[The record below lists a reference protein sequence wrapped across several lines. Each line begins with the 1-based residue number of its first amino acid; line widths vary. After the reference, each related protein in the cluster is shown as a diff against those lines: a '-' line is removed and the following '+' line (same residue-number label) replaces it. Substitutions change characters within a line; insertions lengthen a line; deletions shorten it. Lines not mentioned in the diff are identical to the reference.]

1 MHGSLELDLAALDKL
16 AFHRREKSGGIVEQW
31 HAQYRRLRKHKDF
44 DVAAKAYRWLFVPLT
59 LWAID
64 VHGLVLVLI
73 GRLSKPGRIDP
84 RLRMLIDL
92 IGEPPDAIVQT
103 AAAHE
108 EFAVQQGQYE
118 RLVKSQHKF
127 DEIEE
132 RLAKNRRFRGEWESI
147 KREWDVTAFANRAGV
162 VRRRMVQERGFR
174 SDWEFAWTN
183 KRERF
188 KFAFDAFCQ
197 RWDLYGML
205 GNQPLLMK
213 LSVNLTPHG
222 TMIFV
227 PRYWSFDARRDLRWK
242 AVSKLHRVHG
252 AHRQGTKLIQNRRER
267 QKEAESAKR
276 LFATASAAGKRGAA
290 RHRFVMDGLG
300 WHPGTDISRLQRLL
314 KEASGNA
321 LILRAV
327 G

>member
-1 MHGSLELDLAALDKL
+1 MCSAMHGSPELDLAALDKL
-16 AFHRREKSGGIVEQW
+16 AFHRREKSKNIVQQW
-31 HAQYRRLRKHKDF
+31 HAQQHRLSGHEDF
-44 DVAAKAYRWLFVPLT
+44 RMAAKAYRWLFVPLT

-64 VHGLVLVLI
+64 IHGLLLLLFDQM
-73 GRLSKPGRIDP
+73 RKPKP
-84 RLRMLIDL
+84 IDL
-92 IGEPPDAIVQT
+92 RLKMLVDMLGEPPGATIQA

-108 EFAVQQGQYE
+108 EFPVQEGNYE
-118 RLVKSQHKF
+118 RLVRSQHKF

-147 KREWDVTAFANRAGV
+147 RREWDVTKFANRAGV

-174 SDWEFAWTN
+174 SDWEFAWSNET
-183 KRERF
+183 ERF
-188 KFAFDAFCQ
+188 KCVFDAFCQ

-205 GNQPLLMK
+205 GNKPLLLK

-242 AVSKLHRVHG
+242 AIRDLHKIHG
-252 AHRQGTKLIQNRRER
+252 AHRQGTKLIQNRRDK
-267 QKEAESAKR
+267 QKEAEKARR
-276 LFATASAAGKRGAA
+276 LFETASALGLRGAA
-290 RHRFVMDGLG
+290 RHRQVMDGLG

-314 KEASGNA
+314 KQT
-321 LILRAV
+321 R
-327 G
+327 